1 MKKLLCALL
10 ALFMVMGLSACSS
23 NKSEETA
30 ANAAES
36 AETAPA
42 ETSEAETEAVTASN
56 FTRGTWDENRKNFVN
71 EVTGIKLRIDT
82 ADTYM
87 ASTDEELVTNYLNG
101 ASTDLSSWGREEYE
115 KEISIPELQVIDP
128 FRGCN
133 TGILYENLKAENATQ
148 IDENTYTSVVVNSLG
163 QSNENFEAG
172 EQYDLELSGHSYRA
186 VDVNYTFEGRTVQQT
201 LACRHLGDYMTVV
214 VFTDFDDREN
224 IEKMIGLFN
233 K

>member
-42 ETSEAETEAVTASN
+42 ETSEAETEAVTVSN

-87 ASTDEELVTNYLNG
+87 ASTDEELV
-101 ASTDLSSWGREEYE
+101 
-115 KEISIPELQVIDP
+115 
-128 FRGCN
+128 
-133 TGILYENLKAENATQ
+133 
-148 IDENTYTSVVVNSLG
+148 
-163 QSNENFEAG
+163 
-172 EQYDLELSGHSYRA
+172 
-186 VDVNYTFEGRTVQQT
+186 
-201 LACRHLGDYMTVV
+201 
-214 VFTDFDDREN
+214 
-224 IEKMIGLFN
+224 
-233 K
+233 